1 MMRAMEKLTKKR
13 WKSPVLHSLDIE
25 KTLSGATDFQ
35 YEDSDYNPQSPS
47 IS

>member
-1 MMRAMEKLTKKR
+1 MENDSKKR

-25 KTLSGATDFQ
+25 KTLSGAQ
-35 YEDSDYNPQSPS
+35 AAPVEEADYYPESPS